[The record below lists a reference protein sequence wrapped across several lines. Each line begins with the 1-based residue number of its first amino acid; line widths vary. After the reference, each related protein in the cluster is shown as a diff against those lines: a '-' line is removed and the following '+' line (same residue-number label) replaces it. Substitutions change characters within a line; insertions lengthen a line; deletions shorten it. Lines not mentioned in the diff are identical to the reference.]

1 MKDLLERGIV
11 WCAAEVSGKSQNLI
25 LRNSSIRD
33 TLTGVPQTITLA
45 LTHRRYRIVSRCV
58 WLDEPVVTLRVVS
71 TMGIINAAH
80 GQSVAYV
87 VLDRVATMCASALV
101 CV

>member
-25 LRNSSIRD
+25 LRTLMLD

-71 TMGIINAAH
+71 TMEIINAAH